1 MRSNNNQESQISG
14 RTLYDSSG
22 IEELLPRWNCVY
34 TKGRVV
40 FILLRVRI
48 PLVAAGTLKP

>member
-1 MRSNNNQESQISG
+1 MRSNKNQESQISG

>member
-1 MRSNNNQESQISG
+1 MRSNKKIG
-14 RTLYDSSG
+14 KVKYLG
-22 IEELLPRWNCVY
+22 GPCMIVVEELLPRWNCVY